1 MSTPLLLSIET
12 SGATCGVVLASGAKL
27 LAEYSLFGDNLH
39 DKLLA
44 ELCRRIITDCGKK
57 FDQLDGIAVSAGP
70 GSFTGLRIG
79 ASVAKGICFGSD
91 IKCIAVP
98 TLSAFASA
106 ATEYAQSLGNKEIM
120 SVIPANQNLFFSQ
133 TFHADGAPTSTIL
146 LTEEHEVQSA
156 ITDDTILC
164 GPAAPSFHSRH
175 QLSGLNRL
183 TPRFIAR
190 HAYELW
196 NQSAWIPAEDFV
208 PMYAQEFVVK
218 KSTKQT

>member
-1 MSTPLLLSIET
+1 MNEPLILSIET
-12 SGATCGVVLASGAKL
+12 SGATCGVVLSSGSKMI
-27 LAEYSLFGDNLH
+27 AEYSLFGDNLH

-44 ELCRRIITDCGKK
+44 ELCRRIKNDCGKT
-57 FDQLDGIAVSAGP
+57 FDQLDAVAVSAGP

-79 ASVAKGICFGSD
+79 ASVAKGICFGSE

-120 SVIPANQNLFFSQ
+120 SVIGANQNLFFSQ
-133 TFHADGAPTSTIL
+133 SFDANGKLKSTIQ
-146 LTEEHEVQSA
+146 LTEQEEIQSR
-156 ITDDTILC
+156 ITEQTILC
-164 GPAAPSFHSRH
+164 GPAAPSFHTH
-175 QLSGLNRL
+175 YQLSGLNRL

-190 HAYELW
+190 HAFQLW
-196 NQSAWIPAEDFV
+196 NESAWITAEDFV

-218 KSTKQT
+218 KAVK

>member
-1 MSTPLLLSIET
+1 MSEPLILSIET
-12 SGATCGVVLASGAKL
+12 SGTTCGVVLASGSKF
-27 LAEYSLFGDNLH
+27 LAEYSLFGENVH

-44 ELCRRIITDCGKK
+44 ELCRRIMHDCNKSI
-57 FDQLDGIAVSAGP
+57 DSLDAVAVSAGP

-133 TFHADGAPTSTIL
+133 QFLCDGTPQTEIL
-146 LTEEHEVQSA
+146 LTEDAEVQSR
-156 ITDDTILC
+156 ITDTTILC
-164 GPAAPSFHSRH
+164 GSAAPHFQALHR
-175 QLSGLNRL
+175 LSGLNRL

-208 PMYAQEFVVK
+208 PMYAQEFLIK
-218 KSTKQT
+218 KASK

>member
-1 MSTPLLLSIET
+1 MSEPLILSIET
-12 SGATCGVVLASGAKL
+12 SGATCGVVLASGSKMI
-27 LAEYSLFGDNLH
+27 AEYSLFGDNLH

-44 ELCRRIITDCGKK
+44 ELCRRIMNDCSKT
-57 FDQLDGIAVSAGP
+57 FDQLDAIAVSAGP

-79 ASVAKGICFGSD
+79 ASVAKGICFGSE

-106 ATEYAQSLGNKEIM
+106 ATEYAQSLGNKEII
-120 SVIPANQNLFFSQ
+120 SVIGANQNLFFSQ
-133 TFHADGAPTSTIL
+133 TFNSDGKLKSTIQ
-146 LTEEHEVQSA
+146 LTEQEEIQSR
-156 ITDDTILC
+156 ITEQTILC
-164 GPAAPSFHSRH
+164 GPAAPSFQAQH

-190 HAYELW
+190 HAFQLW
-196 NQSAWIPAEDFV
+196 NESAWIPAEDFV

-218 KSTKQT
+218 KAVK

>member
-1 MSTPLLLSIET
+1 MSDPLILSIET
-12 SGATCGVVLASGAKL
+12 SGPTCGVVLASGAKF
-27 LAEYSLFGDNLH
+27 LAEYSLFGENVH

-44 ELCRRIITDCGKK
+44 ELCRRIMHDCNKSI
-57 FDQLDGIAVSAGP
+57 DSLDAVAVSAGP

-79 ASVAKGICFGSD
+79 ASVAKGICFGSE

-98 TLSAFASA
+98 TLRAFASA
-106 ATEYAQSLGNKEIM
+106 ATEFAQSLGAKEIM
-120 SVIPANQNLFFSQ
+120 SVIPANLNLFFSQ
-133 TFHADGAPTSTIL
+133 TFNADGVPTSAIL

-164 GPAAPSFHSRH
+164 GPAAPSFLSRH